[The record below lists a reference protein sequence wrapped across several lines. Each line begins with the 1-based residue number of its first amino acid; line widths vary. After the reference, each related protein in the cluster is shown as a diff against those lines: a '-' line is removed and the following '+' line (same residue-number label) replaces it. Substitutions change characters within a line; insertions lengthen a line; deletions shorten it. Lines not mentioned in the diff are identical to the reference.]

1 MTARRRT
8 SAAPRRGSDERGA
21 AAVEFALVLP
31 LLVSLLFVV
40 ITAGSLY
47 IDQQNLQSV
56 ARDAARTA
64 SVDSSR
70 ACSAATANLAGNDVG
85 SLSCQILDDCADGI
99 SRVQLTARQS
109 ISVPLIGSRDVTL
122 TASSSFSCLP

>member
-8 SAAPRRGSDERGA
+8 PPAPRRGSDERGT

-31 LLVSLLFVV
+31 LLVGLLFLM

-64 SVDSSR
+64 SVDPSR
-70 ACSAATANLAGNDVG
+70 ACATATANLSGNDVG
-85 SLSCQILDDCADGI
+85 SLGCQVVSDCVAGV
-99 SRVQLTARQS
+99 SRVQLT
-109 ISVPLIGSRDVTL
+109 SVQTFSLPILGDKQVTL
-122 TASSSFSCLP
+122 SASSSFSCVR